1 MKLPHAL
8 LPANKIKRD
17 RIKRVVIESN
27 YFMKTYNS
35 RSELML
41 ARGRIRPLFIHYAA
55 PGVVAML
62 FLAFQ
67 SIVDGL
73 IVGRLIGANALA
85 AVNIVAPTYA
95 LMSAIALIIGV
106 GTQAQ
111 MSIYM
116 GRGSY
121 VKAKSAFRSGLT
133 GIAAFAVASTVFVN
147 VFAYDIAV
155 ALGANE
161 ALLPLAVGYIHGVM
175 PWLAGIG
182 GLFFFDYVLKA
193 LGHPRYAMGIMV
205 GTIVMNIMLSL
216 IFVGILKMSTFGVGL
231 GTGISFTAGA
241 VVYGVAVWRQLRR
254 TETLK
259 HVRGRF
265 SWLSLW
271 RIGYNGSSEGL
282 TEIAM
287 SISLFLFNITLMRY
301 AGEKGVAAFTIVS
314 YVLFIGTSFLLGIAN
329 GVIPVISYNFGARA
343 IRRVMR
349 TVRLAV
355 GTNFLIG
362 AVSLSVLQLTGG
374 AIVRL
379 FIDPAETQV
388 IGLAMRG
395 AQLLSLAFLFNGFN
409 IFAASFFT
417 AIDKAGLSL
426 VVASLRGLILLVAGL
441 LTLPHWWGVDGI
453 WLTVVLTE
461 ALTSA
466 VAAVLVRRE
475 FKRFRKMESEG

>member
-1 MKLPHAL
+1 
-8 LPANKIKRD
+8 
-17 RIKRVVIESN
+17 
-27 YFMKTYNS
+27 MKTYNS
-35 RSELML
+35 RNELML
-41 ARGRIRPLFIHYAA
+41 ARARIRPLFIRYAA

-95 LMSAIALIIGV
+95 LVSAISLIIGV

-121 VKAKSAFRSGLT
+121 LKAKSAFRSGWM
-133 GIAAFAVASTVFVN
+133 GIMVFSVISTLFVN
-147 VFAYDIAV
+147 VWAEDIAIV
-155 ALGANE
+155 LGANE
-161 ALLPLAVGYIHGVM
+161 TLLPLAMDYIYGVM
-175 PWLAGIG
+175 PWLAGVG

-193 LGHPRYAMGIMV
+193 LGHPRYAMWIMI
-205 GTIVMNIMLSL
+205 GTITANIVLSL
-216 IFVGILKMSTFGVGL
+216 LFVGVLKMGTFGVGL
-231 GTGISFTAGA
+231 GTGLSFTAGA
-241 VVYGVAVWRQLRR
+241 VVFGFAVWRQLRH
-254 TETLK
+254 TESLRR
-259 HVRGRF
+259 VRGRF
-265 SWLSLW
+265 SWRSLW

-282 TEIAM
+282 AEIAM

-301 AGEKGVAAFTIVS
+301 TGEKGVAAFTIVS
-314 YVLFIGTSFLLGIAN
+314 YILFIGTSFLLGVAN
-329 GVIPVISYNFGARA
+329 GVIPVISYNFGANA
-343 IRRVMR
+343 VKRVIR

-362 AVSLSVLQLTGG
+362 VLSLLILQLTGE
-374 AIVRL
+374 AIIQL

-388 IGLAMRG
+388 IELAIRG
-395 AQLLSLAFLFNGFN
+395 ARLLSFAFLFNGFN

-441 LTLPHWWGVDGI
+441 LTLPHLWGVDGI

-461 ALTSA
+461 ALTFIVSLA
-466 VAAVLVRRE
+466 LLRRE
-475 FKRFRKMESEG
+475 FMRLPKAKQDTKMEGLKNNIL

>member
-1 MKLPHAL
+1 
-8 LPANKIKRD
+8 
-17 RIKRVVIESN
+17 
-27 YFMKTYNS
+27 
-35 RSELML
+35 
-41 ARGRIRPLFIHYAA
+41 
-55 PGVVAML
+55 ML

-85 AVNIVAPTYA
+85 AVNIVTPTYA
-95 LMSAIALIIGV
+95 LISAITLIIGV

-121 VKAKSAFRSGLT
+121 LKAKSALRSGLT
-133 GIAAFAVASTVFVN
+133 GIVAFSVLATLFVNAFAK
-147 VFAYDIAV
+147 DIAV

-161 ALLPLAVGYIHGVM
+161 ILLPLAVDYIFGVM
-175 PWLAGIG
+175 PWLAGVG
-182 GLFFFDYVLKA
+182 GVFFLDYILKA
-193 LGHPRYAMGIMV
+193 LGHPRYAMCVMV
-205 GTIVMNIMLSL
+205 GTISANIALSL
-216 IFVGILKMSTFGVGL
+216 LFVGVFGMGTFGVGL
-231 GTGISFTAGA
+231 GTGLSFTAGT
-241 VVYGVAVWRQLRR
+241 VVYGFAVWRQLRR
-254 TETLK
+254 TETL
-259 HVRGRF
+259 HRVRGRF
-265 SWLSLW
+265 SWRSLW

-301 AGEKGVAAFTIVS
+301 TSEKGVAAFTIVS
-314 YVLFIGTSFLLGIAN
+314 YILFIGTGFLLGVAN
-329 GVIPVISYNFGARA
+329 GVIPVISYNFGANA
-343 IRRVMR
+343 VKRVIR

-362 AVSLSVLQLTGG
+362 ALALLILQLAGE
-374 AIVRL
+374 AIIRL
-379 FIDPAETQV
+379 FIDPSETEV
-388 IGLAMRG
+388 IDLAIRG

-441 LTLPHWWGVDGI
+441 LTLPHLWGVDGI
-453 WLTVVLTE
+453 WLTVVLAESFTFIV
-461 ALTSA
+461 A
-466 VAAVLVRRE
+466 VILIMRE
-475 FKRFRKMESEG
+475 FRKFRKMKQ

>member
-1 MKLPHAL
+1 
-8 LPANKIKRD
+8 
-17 RIKRVVIESN
+17 
-27 YFMKTYNS
+27 MKTYNS

-111 MSIYM
+111 MGIYM

-161 ALLPLAVGYIHGVM
+161 TLLPLAVGYIHGVM

-205 GTIVMNIMLSL
+205 GTIVMNIVLSL

-241 VVYGVAVWRQLRR
+241 VVYGVAVWRQLQIGRA
-254 TETLK
+254 
-259 HVRGRF
+259 HV
-265 SWLSLW
+265 
-271 RIGYNGSSEGL
+271 
-282 TEIAM
+282 
-287 SISLFLFNITLMRY
+287 
-301 AGEKGVAAFTIVS
+301 
-314 YVLFIGTSFLLGIAN
+314 
-329 GVIPVISYNFGARA
+329 
-343 IRRVMR
+343 
-349 TVRLAV
+349 
-355 GTNFLIG
+355 
-362 AVSLSVLQLTGG
+362 
-374 AIVRL
+374 
-379 FIDPAETQV
+379 
-388 IGLAMRG
+388 
-395 AQLLSLAFLFNGFN
+395 
-409 IFAASFFT
+409 
-417 AIDKAGLSL
+417 
-426 VVASLRGLILLVAGL
+426 
-441 LTLPHWWGVDGI
+441 
-453 WLTVVLTE
+453 
-461 ALTSA
+461 
-466 VAAVLVRRE
+466 
-475 FKRFRKMESEG
+475 

>member
-1 MKLPHAL
+1 
-8 LPANKIKRD
+8 
-17 RIKRVVIESN
+17 
-27 YFMKTYNS
+27 MKTYNS
-35 RSELML
+35 RNELML
-41 ARGRIRPLFIHYAA
+41 ARARIRPLFIRYAA

-95 LMSAIALIIGV
+95 LMSAVTLIIGV

-121 VKAKSAFRSGLT
+121 VKAKSALRSGLA
-133 GIAAFAVASTVFVN
+133 GIVVFSVIATLFVNAFAKE
-147 VFAYDIAV
+147 IAV
-155 ALGANE
+155 VLGANE
-161 ALLPLAVGYIHGVM
+161 TLLPLAVDYIYGVM
-175 PWLAGIG
+175 PWLAGVG
-182 GLFFFDYVLKA
+182 GVFFLDYVLKA
-193 LGHPRYAMGIMV
+193 LGHPRYAMWVMV
-205 GTIVMNIMLSL
+205 GTISANIVLSL
-216 IFVGILKMSTFGVGL
+216 LFVGVFGMGTFGVGL
-231 GTGISFTAGA
+231 GTGLSFTAGA
-241 VVYGVAVWRQLRR
+241 VVYGFAVRRQLHR
-254 TETLK
+254 TDSL
-259 HVRGRF
+259 HRVRGHF
-265 SWLSLW
+265 SWRSLW

-301 AGEKGVAAFTIVS
+301 TGEKGVAAFTIVS
-314 YVLFIGTSFLLGIAN
+314 YILFIGTGFMLGVAN
-329 GVIPVISYNFGARA
+329 GVIPVISYNFGANA
-343 IRRVMR
+343 VKRVIR

-362 AVSLSVLQLTGG
+362 AVFLLILQLTGG
-374 AIVRL
+374 AIIRL
-379 FIDPAETQV
+379 FIDSSETQV
-388 IGLAMRG
+388 IELAMRG

-426 VVASLRGLILLVAGL
+426 VVASLRGLVLLVAGL
-441 LTLPHWWGVDGI
+441 LTLPHVWGVDGI

-461 ALTSA
+461 SLTFVVA
-466 VAAVLVRRE
+466 VILIVRE
-475 FKRFRKMESEG
+475 FRRFRKMKQQPGMEK